1 MAGVSTGTKPTTVRS
16 FLDTNV
22 LVYADAGDEPARQA
36 RAVTLIAEHRRQG
49 TGVLSTQVLQ
59 EYANVALRKLR
70 LPLPLVRERLAFYA
84 RLEVVPATPAL
95 IAGALDLHALR
106 GFSFYDALIVQA
118 AITSGCA
125 QLLTEDMQTGAVV
138 EGLRIVNPFMAP

>member
-1 MAGVSTGTKPTTVRS
+1 MRS

-36 RAVTLIAEHRRQG
+36 RALELIAEHRRQG

-59 EYANVALRKLR
+59 EYANVALRKLG
-70 LPLPLVRERLAFYA
+70 LPVPLVRERLAFYA
-84 RLEVVPATPAL
+84 RFEVVAATPAL

-118 AITSGCA
+118 AITGGCA
-125 QLLTEDMQTGAVV
+125 QLLTEDMQTGAVAGGV
-138 EGLRIVNPFMAP
+138 YIVNPFPR